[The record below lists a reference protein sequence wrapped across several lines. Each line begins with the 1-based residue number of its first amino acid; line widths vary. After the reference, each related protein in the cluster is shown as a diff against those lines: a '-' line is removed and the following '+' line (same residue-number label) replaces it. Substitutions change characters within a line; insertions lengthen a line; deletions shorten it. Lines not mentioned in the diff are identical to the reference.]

1 MDDFN
6 KYGGIVK
13 ESNNRLQCDMIF
25 NIPYI
30 MFLLVNIRR
39 RFYAV
44 IFILKIVNRL
54 DCCVEMLISEQFE
67 FQTWKTYTNETGT
80 GEIFVSGKESKQE
93 VEAKKLVLQ
102 RTSFSNSF
110 SPIIITVLWKI
121 IFSKI
126 IKQEH
131 RGTEKWI
138 K

>member
-67 FQTWKTYTNETGT
+67 FQT
-80 GEIFVSGKESKQE
+80 
-93 VEAKKLVLQ
+93 
-102 RTSFSNSF
+102 
-110 SPIIITVLWKI
+110 
-121 IFSKI
+121 
-126 IKQEH
+126 
-131 RGTEKWI
+131 
-138 K
+138 